1 MTLTLEWRVD
11 YREENG
17 GREAIRKLYV
27 QKPKPELRVAWVNAA
42 EREVDAFQRYL
53 EGRNKRTW

>member
-1 MTLTLEWRVD
+1 M
-11 YREENG
+11 
-17 GREAIRKLYV
+17 EAGKLSGSGYI